1 MQDGAVLRERHQRD
15 DWPQHKPECKAFRAL
30 GLRATFYRD
39 EDMLAAFPLQ
49 SHRAARSSTPPPVPA
64 GASCPICGKGAGQA
78 PLTRTPC
85 CQQLVCDTNARYQI
99 GSFSRDICPGSHQR
113 YTLCGNH
120 GVEDK
125 CDKSKDWRQCKGC
138 VKVSDPSDAPDMLWR
153 GLNAYNRCP
162 LLAKDV
168 PRHSLCEAC
177 ASCGR
182 RFLGGVEGY
191 SRGTAGSLH
200 CADCSDS
207 GRGGVFRV
215 TGSRLGAAMP
225 AAGVQA
231 QAAAFAAGEARARS
245 PFL

>member
-1 MQDGAVLRERHQRD
+1 MVLLLLQPCAHLLMTYACEVHTALITACIVCMQHCDDRHCHMMLMCG
-15 DWPQHKPECKAFRAL
+15 PVRA
-30 GLRATFYRD
+30 A
-39 EDMLAAFPLQ
+39 MLALLCRTAL
-49 SHRAARSSTPPPVPA
+49 
-64 GASCPICGKGAGQA
+64 SCC
-78 PLTRTPC
+78 
-85 CQQLVCDTNARYQI
+85 
-99 GSFSRDICPGSHQR
+99 S
-113 YTLCGNH
+113 
-120 GVEDK
+120 
-125 CDKSKDWRQCKGC
+125 C
-138 VKVSDPSDAPDMLWR
+138 VKVSDTSDAPDMLWR
-153 GLNAYNRCP
+153 GLNAYNHCP

-191 SRGTAGSLH
+191 SSGTAGSLY

-207 GRGGVFRV
+207 GRGGFFCV